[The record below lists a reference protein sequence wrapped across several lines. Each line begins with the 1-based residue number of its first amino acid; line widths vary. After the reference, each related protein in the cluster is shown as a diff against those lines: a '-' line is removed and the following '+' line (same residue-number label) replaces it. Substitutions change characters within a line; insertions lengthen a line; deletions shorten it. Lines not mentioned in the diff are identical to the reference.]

1 MQITLRGLRPEL
13 AQRIQQLA
21 LEEHLSLNKAALKV
35 LAKGAGLTVGRKT
48 VIGQD
53 LDHLFGTWKESDA
66 DNSST
71 RSSPANRSMRISGN
85 ATAPQYERLCCP
97 EKRRSEGRRPRTLLR
112 APLYFSRCVGGT
124 VLRIA

>member
-1 MQITLRGLRPEL
+1 MQITLRGLSPEL

-21 LEEHLSLNKAALKV
+21 LEEHISLNKAALKL

-66 DNSST
+66 EQCLDSIKSCEQIDADFWKCDGSS
-71 RSSPANRSMRISGN
+71 I
-85 ATAPQYERLCCP
+85 
-97 EKRRSEGRRPRTLLR
+97 RTPML
-112 APLYFSRCVGGT
+112 P
-124 VLRIA
+124 